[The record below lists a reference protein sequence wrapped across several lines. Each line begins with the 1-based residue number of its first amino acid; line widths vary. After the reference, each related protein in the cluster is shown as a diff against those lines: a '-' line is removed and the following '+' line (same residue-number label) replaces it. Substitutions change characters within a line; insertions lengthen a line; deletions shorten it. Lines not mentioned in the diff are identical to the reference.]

1 MRLLIIQYAGNYG
14 EVYQR
19 LANGGEETYTHQKYS
34 VDYVADLANL
44 LDEVTIVCISSKSSY
59 NELLKPKLRA
69 IGLGL
74 HNNYD
79 KYKIKKYIEEYIQ
92 KQKPDK
98 LILRFPSTE
107 ILSLAINY
115 QISTLAMFADYI
127 ENRTIKQKIKNYFF
141 AKLLNN
147 SHINWVSNHG
157 FNSSKTLENIGVN
170 PHKIIPWDF
179 LHSVNPKNFSPKNRL
194 SPENKN
200 KSIFY
205 CGSIIETKGIGDVI
219 NAIYIL
225 KEQGI
230 YIDLKI
236 AGRGDIEKFST
247 LAKNLKVDNQIN
259 FLGLIP
265 HNQIIPLMRD
275 SDLVV
280 VPSRTEYPEG
290 CPFVIYEGLTSRTPL
305 VISNHPVFVNKLKN
319 EVNAMIFASGD
330 KVALA
335 NSIKTVLSND
345 DLYHKL
351 SLNSDKTWQSL
362 QIPCKFGELIARWL
376 SDSEDDRNWLLEHN
390 LSSSHYI

>member
-1 MRLLIIQYAGNYG
+1 MRLLIVQYAGDYR
-14 EVYQR
+14 EAYQR

-44 LDEVTIVCISSKSSY
+44 LDEVTTICVSSKNSY
-59 NELLKPKLRA
+59 DELLKPRLRA

-74 HNNYD
+74 DNNYD
-79 KYKIKKYIEEYIQ
+79 EHKIKKNIEQYIQ
-92 KQKPDK
+92 QLKPTK
-98 LILRFPSTE
+98 LILGFPSTQ

-127 ENRTIKQKIKNYFF
+127 ENRSVKQKIKNYFF
-141 AKLLNN
+141 AKLLNHP
-147 SHINWVSNHG
+147 HINWVSNHG

-170 PHKIIPWDF
+170 PNKIIPWDF
-179 LHSVNPKNFSPKNRL
+179 LHSVNPENFIPKNRPSL
-194 SPENKN
+194 ENEN

-205 CGSIIETKGIGDVI
+205 CGSITETKGIGDVI

-225 KEQGI
+225 KEQEI
-230 YIDLKI
+230 SINLKI
-236 AGRGDIEKFST
+236 AGGGDIEKFST
-247 LAKNLKVDNQIN
+247 LAKDLKVDNQIN

-265 HNQIIPLMRD
+265 HNQIISLMRD

-290 CPFVIYEGLTSRTPL
+290 CPFVVYEGLTSRTPI
-305 VISNHPVFVNKLKN
+305 VASNHPVFVNKLQN

-330 KVALA
+330 KAALA
-335 NSIKTVLSND
+335 NSIKKVLSND

-351 SLNSDKTWQSL
+351 SLNSYETWQSL
-362 QIPCKFGELIARWL
+362 QIPCKFAELIDHWL
-376 SDSEDDRNWLLEHN
+376 SDSEVDRNWLLEHN
-390 LSSSHYI
+390 LSSSHYL